1 MVKKRY
7 WAFVLYPESAPTD
20 WIEKLQLKGVSC
32 AISPLHDKDLNPTGE
47 PKKPHYHIVLAYGSP
62 TTYNNV
68 KALTEEL
75 NCPIPIP
82 LESCR
87 GYYRYLTHKDNPEKY
102 QYDEKEIQTL
112 NAFDVTTILTNS
124 ELAMLKIEIQKL
136 IRENNIIEYADLM
149 NILLDSELYEL
160 WNVASN
166 NTVFFDRYIQS
177 GRYSMIK
184 KDSSSQLPIIDKM

>member
-7 WAFVLYPESAPTD
+7 WAFVLYPESAPID
-20 WIEKLQLKGVSC
+20 WLEKLQLKGVSC
-32 AISPLHDKDLNPTGE
+32 AISPLHDKDINPTGE
-47 PKKPHYHIVLAYGSP
+47 PKKPHYHIVLAYGNP

-102 QYDEKEIQTL
+102 QYDEKDIQTL
-112 NAFDVTTILTNS
+112 NAFDVTNILTNS
-124 ELAMLKIEIQKL
+124 EIAMLKIEIQKL
-136 IRENNIIEYADLM
+136 IRENKIVEYADLM

-177 GRYSMIK
+177 GRYSITK
-184 KDSSSQLPIIDKM
+184 KEQTKQLPIIDKM

>member
-7 WAFVLYPESAPTD
+7 WAFVLYPESAPAD
-20 WIEKLQLKGVSC
+20 WVERLQLKGVSC
-32 AISPLHDKDLNPTGE
+32 AISPLHDKDINPTGE
-47 PKKPHYHIVLAYGSP
+47 PKKPHFHVVLAYGSP

-87 GYYRYLTHKDNPEKY
+87 GYYRYLTHKDNPDKY
-102 QYDEKEIQTL
+102 QYDEKDIQTL

-136 IRENNIIEYADLM
+136 IRENSIIEYADLM
-149 NILLDSELYEL
+149 NILLDSEAYEL

-177 GRYSMIK
+177 GRYSTVK
-184 KDSSSQLPIIDKM
+184 NSSSSRLPIIDKM

>member
-102 QYDEKEIQTL
+102 QYNEKEIQTL

>member
-7 WAFVLYPESAPTD
+7 WAFVLYPESAPND
-20 WIEKLQLKGVSC
+20 WLERLQLKGVSC
-32 AISPLHDKDLNPTGE
+32 AISPLHDKDINPTGE
-47 PKKPHYHIVLAYGSP
+47 PKKPHYHIVLAYGNP

-68 KALTEEL
+68 KTLTEEL

-102 QYDEKEIQTL
+102 QYNEKDIQTL
-112 NAFDVTTILTNS
+112 NAFDVTNILTNS
-124 ELAMLKIEIQKL
+124 EVAMLKIEIQKL
-136 IRENNIIEYADLM
+136 IRENFIVEYADLM

-177 GRYSMIK
+177 GRYSMSK
-184 KDSSSQLPIIDKM
+184 KESSSKLPIIDKM

>member
-7 WAFVLYPESAPTD
+7 WAFVLYPESAPAD
-20 WIEKLQLKGVSC
+20 WLEILQLKGLSC
-32 AISPLHDKDLNPTGE
+32 AISPLHDKDVNPTGE
-47 PKKPHYHIVLAYGSP
+47 DKKPHYHIILAFGSP

-68 KALTEEL
+68 KAITEEL

-102 QYDEKEIQTL
+102 QYNENDIITL
-112 NAFDVTTILTNS
+112 NAFDVTTILNNS
-124 ELAMLKIEIQKL
+124 EVAQLKIEIQKL
-136 IRENNIIEYADLM
+136 IRDNCILEYAQLM
-149 NILLDSELYEL
+149 NLLLDSELYEL

-166 NTVFFDRYIQS
+166 HTIFFDRFIQS
-177 GRYSMIK
+177 NRYSLEK
-184 KDSSSQLPIIDKM
+184 KSK